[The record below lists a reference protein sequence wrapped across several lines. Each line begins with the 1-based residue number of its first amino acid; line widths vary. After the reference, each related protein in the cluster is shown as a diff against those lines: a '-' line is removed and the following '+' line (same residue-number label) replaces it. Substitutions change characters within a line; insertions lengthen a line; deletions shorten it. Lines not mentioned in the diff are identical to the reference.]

1 MSATVVVQIGSSVDP
16 FCKSLGKSSGVG
28 VKKFLQMIRSS
39 IMLKEGYSPFR
50 VYKIGYW
57 NHFGAI
63 SSYWLPMLLKQKC
76 HPARI
81 QRNSQMS
88 IASSWGIQEEKT
100 GVCGLVVSVRSVCL
114 SCERVTARVSSQ
126 RTLFIKRYRFHAI
139 PVCFTLAITSKG
151 IVVFKPRLSLVVSQ
165 MFNSS
170 WRHDTAWWK
179 CQ

>member
-1 MSATVVVQIGSSVDP
+1 MDKLGSLGSGRPMSATVVVQIGSSVDP

-88 IASSWGIQEEKT
+88 IASSWSIQEEKT
-100 GVCGLVVSVRSVCL
+100 GVCGLVVSERSVCL
-114 SCERVTARVSSQ
+114 S
-126 RTLFIKRYRFHAI
+126 RFTTHAI
-139 PVCFTLAITSKG
+139 YKT
-151 IVVFKPRLSLVVSQ
+151 LSLPC
-165 MFNSS
+165 NSS
-170 WRHDTAWWK
+170 SLHLSHNK
-179 CQ
+179 